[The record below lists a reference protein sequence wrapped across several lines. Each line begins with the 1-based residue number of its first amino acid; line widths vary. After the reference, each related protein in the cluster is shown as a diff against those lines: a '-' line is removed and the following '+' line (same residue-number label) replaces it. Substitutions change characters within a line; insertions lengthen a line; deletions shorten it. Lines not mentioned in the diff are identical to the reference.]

1 MFKLLF
7 KTRENNIVPIDRKYI
22 QNGRNGK
29 TCTDKF
35 RKEYGENRT
44 TSSFNNSPGF
54 LKRRENCLHKTPL
67 KRYRCLP

>member
-54 LKRRENCLHKTPL
+54 
-67 KRYRCLP
+67 